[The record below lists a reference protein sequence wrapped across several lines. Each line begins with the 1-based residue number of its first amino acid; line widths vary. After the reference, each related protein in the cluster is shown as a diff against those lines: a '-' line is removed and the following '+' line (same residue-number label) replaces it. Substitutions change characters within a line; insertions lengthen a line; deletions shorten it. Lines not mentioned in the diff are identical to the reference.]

1 MRRLLPVLTFGIFM
15 FTFLFLMLIT
25 SNPVHAAENLEMVWH
40 FDEGEGDV
48 AAEANGTGNDGKF
61 TGDGA
66 KEIKWV
72 DGKYGKAL
80 EFSGKVGGGQWVEI
94 PHSPDMDI
102 RDAITMEAWVFP
114 TTIDGDKRTVITK
127 AAYYLQ
133 IDPTSEIATYFY
145 DVEPPGYH
153 LSDEKVEENKWSHI
167 AVTYDGKEVKFYING
182 KQDAKVVE
190 AKGQITHRPE
200 WGVHLGGERDGCCP
214 RYFQGIIDELKISN
228 FAKSEAEIQA
238 SMEAAAVETAIEPAR
253 KLPLVW
259 GELKANR

>member
-1 MRRLLPVLTFGIFM
+1 MRRLISALTFGIFM
-15 FTFLFLMLIT
+15 TFTCVFLVSMALDT
-25 SNPVHAAENLEMVWH
+25 AHAAKKLEMIWS
-40 FDEGEGDV
+40 FDEGKGDV
-48 AAEANGTGNDGKF
+48 AKEANGTGNDGKF

-66 KEIKWV
+66 KKIKWV
-72 DGKYGKAL
+72 DGKFGKAL
-80 EFSGKVGGGQWVEI
+80 EFSGKAGGGQWVEV

-114 TTIDGDKRTVITK
+114 TTIPGDKRTVVTK

-133 IDPTSEIATYFY
+133 IEPSSQIATYFY
-145 DVEPPGYH
+145 DVVPPGYH
-153 LSDEKVEENKWSHI
+153 LSNGTVEEKEWSHV
-167 AVTYDGKEVKFYING
+167 AVTYDGKEIKFYING
-182 KQDAKVVE
+182 KQDGKVVK

-228 FAKSEAEIQA
+228 FAKSEAEILA
-238 SMEAAAVETAIEPAR
+238 SMEAAAVEPSD

-259 GELKANR
+259 GALKAGQ

>member
-1 MRRLLPVLTFGIFM
+1 MRRLISALTFGIFM
-15 FTFLFLMLIT
+15 AFTCVFLVSMALDT
-25 SNPVHAAENLEMVWH
+25 AHAAKKLEMIWS
-40 FDEGEGDV
+40 FDEGKGDV
-48 AAEANGTGNDGKF
+48 AKEANGTGNDGKF

-66 KEIKWV
+66 KKIKWV
-72 DGKYGKAL
+72 DGKFGKAL
-80 EFSGKVGGGQWVEI
+80 EFSGKAGGGQWVEV

-114 TTIDGDKRTVITK
+114 TTIPGDKRTIVTK

-133 IDPTSEIATYFY
+133 IEPSSQIATYFY
-145 DVEPPGYH
+145 DVVPPGYH
-153 LSDEKVEENKWSHI
+153 LSNGTVEEKEWSHV
-167 AVTYDGKEVKFYING
+167 AAT
-182 KQDAKVVE
+182 
-190 AKGQITHRPE
+190 GQIIQRPE

-238 SMEAAAVETAIEPAR
+238 SMEAAVETAVEPAR

-259 GELKANR
+259 GALKANR